1 MEKEELYNEAW
12 RLWGGDMQ
20 LDILIEEMAELTQ
33 AIIKARRHG
42 VLWSHAVFEEIA
54 DVLIC
59 LEQVET
65 RLKALPVD
73 IDRETNLLAGYLFD
87 IVEELKAEK
96 LARLEERLRVA
107 KEELS
112 TCA

>member
-42 VLWSHAVFEEIA
+42 VLWSHAVLEEIA

-65 RLKALPVD
+65 QLKAMPVD
-73 IDRETNLLAGYLFD
+73 IVG
-87 IVEELKAEK
+87 ELKARK
-96 LARLEERLRVA
+96 LARLEERLVA
-107 KEELS
+107 AKAEVQD
-112 TCA
+112 A